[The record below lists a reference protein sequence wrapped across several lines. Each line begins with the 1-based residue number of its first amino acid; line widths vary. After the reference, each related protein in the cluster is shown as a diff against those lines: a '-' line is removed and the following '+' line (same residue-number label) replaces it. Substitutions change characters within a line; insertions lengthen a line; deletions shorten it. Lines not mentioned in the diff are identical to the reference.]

1 MNPWYERLVEDC
13 MAEHDRVCVDG
24 AECKQREVH
33 TESAYIA
40 PALRHRLAALQGQV
54 ARAEARIKA
63 ARDVHRHITVET
75 RGAIEPEHRCLDC
88 CLAWPC
94 PTIRA
99 LDGEQ

>member
-1 MNPWYERLVEDC
+1 MNPWYEQLVDDC
-13 MAEHDRVCVDG
+13 MAEHDRVCIDG

-54 ARAEARIKA
+54 AHADARIKA
-63 ARDVHRHITVET
+63 VEDVLDAADD
-75 RGAIEPEHRCLDC
+75 RGPIG
-88 CLAWPC
+88 LAFDGTPF
-94 PTIRA
+94 PAFVSSADIRRA